1 MAVRDL
7 TEKEFKIA
15 DSLKHLVQA
24 RFLNDSYYRAGFI
37 AGLSHSQA
45 KLDSERQE
53 RIAHN
58 KQVNDKLTK
67 LIRFIKGEI
76 AYTEIEEVING

>member
-7 TEKEFKIA
+7 TEKELEIA
-15 DSLKHLVQA
+15 GSLKHLVQA

-37 AGLSHSQA
+37 AGLSYNQT

-53 RIAHN
+53 RIAFN
-58 KQVNDKLTK
+58 KQVQAKLAK
-67 LIRFIKGEI
+67 LISFIKGEI
-76 AYTEIEEVING
+76 PRNEIEGIIE